1 MAHDAL
7 EKIRQAESDAQAII
21 DRALGEAERIVSE
34 ATAKAANEIEQTKQN
49 LELDKEQVLAA
60 AKQLAEDKAK
70 TIKDS
75 ATLEINFINENLESN
90 KAKAKKAVYEEISR

>member
-21 DRALGEAERIVSE
+21 DRALGEAERIISE
-34 ATAKAANEIEQTKQN
+34 ATAKAVNEIEQTKQN

-60 AKQLAEDKAK
+60 AKQLADDKSK

-75 ATLEINFINENLESN
+75 AKLEIDFINENLELN
-90 KAKAKKAVYEEISR
+90 KAKAKKGR